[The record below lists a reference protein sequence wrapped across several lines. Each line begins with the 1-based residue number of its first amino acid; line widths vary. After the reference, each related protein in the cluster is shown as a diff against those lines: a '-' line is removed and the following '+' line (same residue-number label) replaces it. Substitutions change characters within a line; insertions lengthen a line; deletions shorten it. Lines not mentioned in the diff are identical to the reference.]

1 MHDHSVTV
9 ETGYGTANVHIED
22 FYICS
27 LFDVVVK
34 FLLFSAE
41 LFDDGELEC
50 YVEGSIR
57 GQNQRRYAHFP

>member
-1 MHDHSVTV
+1 MSVFV
-9 ETGYGTANVHIED
+9 
-22 FYICS
+22 CS
-27 LFDVVVK
+27 LFDVVK

-57 GQNQRRYAHFP
+57 GQNQGRYAHFREGTEEYHEKQDFFAPAEI

>member
-1 MHDHSVTV
+1 VIV
-9 ETGYGTANVHIED
+9 
-22 FYICS
+22 CS

-34 FLLFSAE
+34 LLLFGAE

-57 GQNQRRYAHFP
+57 GQNQRRYAHFPAETEEYHEKQDSFVPAEI